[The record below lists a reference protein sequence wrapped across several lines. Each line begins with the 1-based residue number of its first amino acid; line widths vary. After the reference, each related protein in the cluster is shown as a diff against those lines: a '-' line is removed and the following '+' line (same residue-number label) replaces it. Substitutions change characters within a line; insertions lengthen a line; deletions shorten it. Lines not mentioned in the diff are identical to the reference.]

1 MKKIENSECL
11 VGFGKF
17 IKEGRE
23 KQDMFQSEVAAQVG
37 ISQPYYSMIE
47 KGTKERNVDLVL
59 ALKICQVL
67 KLDINEF
74 IKQYM

>member
-17 IKEGRE
+17 IKQGRE
-23 KQDMFQSEVAAQVG
+23 KRDMFQSEVAMEVG
-37 ISQPYYSMIE
+37 ISQAYYSYL
-47 KGTKERNVDLVL
+47 ERGEREIDFVL

-67 KLDINEF
+67 HLDISDF
-74 IKQYM
+74 ISSYME

>member
-17 IKEGRE
+17 IKSGRE
-23 KQDMFQSEVAAQVG
+23 KRDMFQSEVAMEVG
-37 ISQPYYSMIE
+37 ISQAYYSYL
-47 KGTKERNVDLVL
+47 ERGEREIDFVL

-67 KLDINEF
+67 NLDLSDF
-74 IKQYM
+74 ISAYME